1 MKKTTPIL
9 LILFSLAACKKDL
22 RTKIYPLTTYRNSGV
37 FGKLTL
43 VETLDS
49 STITVRVEA
58 DGLRPNVLYPTYL
71 YQGVIDSITDTL
83 LVFPSFMSGTHNIYR
98 EQAWS
103 IRFDDALKS
112 NACFVMHDTIQ
123 PRLYV
128 DSGYVMAGNIGKNGK

>member
-1 MKKTTPIL
+1 
-9 LILFSLAACKKDL
+9 
-22 RTKIYPLTTYRNSGV
+22 
-37 FGKLTL
+37 
-43 VETLDS
+43 
-49 STITVRVEA
+49 
-58 DGLRPNVLYPTYL
+58 VLYPTYL